1 MAELSTEKPVEW
13 FISEIS
19 KVTIKKTD
27 YITFVFGWVDG
38 PVDARGRI
46 PVLNDLRNSVL
57 YHFMLCTG
65 YKDNG
70 GKPDPF
76 KWFKRGMHFHAKP
89 VKKYLGGDLNLVKW
103 GIDYDSITTKSQK
116 QSIPVENMERI
127 NRIVAHA
134 PSKEEAIRRMA
145 TSDPTLAFTYG
156 FAVGSGVLEA

>member
-1 MAELSTEKPVEW
+1 
-13 FISEIS
+13 
-19 KVTIKKTD
+19 
-27 YITFVFGWVDG
+27 
-38 PVDARGRI
+38 
-46 PVLNDLRNSVL
+46 
-57 YHFMLCTG
+57 
-65 YKDNG
+65 
-70 GKPDPF
+70 
-76 KWFKRGMHFHAKP
+76 MHFHAKP

-134 PSKEEAIRRMA
+134 PSKEEAIRRME